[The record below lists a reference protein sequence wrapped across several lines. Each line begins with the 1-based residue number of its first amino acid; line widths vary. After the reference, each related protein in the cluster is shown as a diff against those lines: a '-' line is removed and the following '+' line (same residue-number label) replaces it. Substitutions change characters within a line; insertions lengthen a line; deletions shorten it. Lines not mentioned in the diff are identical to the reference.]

1 MKALE
6 ACPAMLQKEQ
16 GVPFARAFGA
26 SFSLGNKVDL
36 VLFFECFAV
45 ARLLEACTKFMALC
59 KKKQET
65 GLEIEEIDTA
75 NSQAEM
81 VGWLPW
87 QWMG

>member
-1 MKALE
+1 ME
-6 ACPAMLQKEQ
+6 
-16 GVPFARAFGA
+16 
-26 SFSLGNKVDL
+26 
-36 VLFFECFAV
+36 
-45 ARLLEACTKFMALC
+45 LC
-59 KKKQET
+59 KKRQEA